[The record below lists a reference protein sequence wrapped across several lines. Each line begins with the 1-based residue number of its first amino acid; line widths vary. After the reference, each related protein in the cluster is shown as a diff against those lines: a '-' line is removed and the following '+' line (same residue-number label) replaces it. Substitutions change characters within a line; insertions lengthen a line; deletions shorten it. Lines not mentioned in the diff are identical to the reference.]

1 MAGVAN
7 GATVSIALD
16 EDELL
21 GVHLLATIEDVPDD
35 DSDGFADVLR
45 STLRRGLAERLT
57 AAGMEWPPTAQTV
70 DVAETVA
77 AEVTETPDV
86 APPEESDGDML
97 RAAAIGAIALAA
109 VVVIIGGY
117 ALNWAWTGFTDN
129 NQLWDWMRLLL
140 LPVAF
145 GTFGLWLRYSEYVSP
160 GRRRAMGI
168 AVLAFAVLVIISYT
182 DPLTWTG
189 FRGQTLWDW
198 LTLIL
203 LPITVVTI
211 KAWPESGRDVRRWHV
226 AVAVAV
232 VIGFIVTIIGGYGAN
247 WKWTG
252 YKGNTLWDWLLL
264 VLAPLAV
271 GTILAPSLT
280 KLLTGHADELAAEEE
295 AREARQQALGAA
307 RQRIDAP
314 ATGGPRHMV

>member
-7 GATVSIALD
+7 GATVSIELD

-21 GVHLLATIEDVPDD
+21 GVHLLATIEDVPDE

-77 AEVTETPDV
+77 GEVTETPDV

-97 RAAAIGAIALAA
+97 RSAVIGAIALAA

-145 GTFGLWLRYSEYVSP
+145 GTFGLWPRYSEYVSP
-160 GRRRAMGI
+160 ARRRAMGI
-168 AVLAFAVLVIISYT
+168 AVLAFAVLVIVGYT

-198 LTLIL
+198 LTLVL
-203 LPITVVTI
+203 LPITVVTM
-211 KAWPESGRDVRRWHV
+211 ESLAGERARCASLARCRRLRRRHRLHRDNHRRLCSQLEVDRLQRQHAV
-226 AVAVAV
+226 GLAVAR
-232 VIGFIVTIIGGYGAN
+232 TGAAC
-247 WKWTG
+247 G
-252 YKGNTLWDWLLL
+252 RHDAGALADQLLM
-264 VLAPLAV
+264 
-271 GTILAPSLT
+271 
-280 KLLTGHADELAAEEE
+280 GHADELAAEEE

-307 RQRIDAP
+307 HQRIDAP
-314 ATGGPRHMV
+314 ESRA

>member
-1 MAGVAN
+1 MAGVAY

-21 GVHLLATIEDVPDD
+21 GVHLLARIEDVPDED
-35 DSDGFADVLR
+35 TAGFAGVLR

-57 AAGMEWPPTAQTV
+57 AAGMEWPPTAQTL
-70 DVAETVA
+70 DVVETVA
-77 AEVTETPDV
+77 GSVTETPEAV
-86 APPEESDGDML
+86 PSEESGGDML
-97 RAAAIGAIALAA
+97 RAVVIGAIALAA
-109 VVVIIGGY
+109 IVVIIGGY
-117 ALNWAWTGFTDN
+117 ALNWGWTGFASN
-129 NQLWDWMRLLL
+129 HQLWDWMRLLL

-160 GRRRAMGI
+160 ARRRAMGV
-168 AVLAFAVLVIISYT
+168 AVLAFAVLVIVGYT

-198 LTLIL
+198 LVLIL
-203 LPITVVTI
+203 LPITLVTI
-211 KAWPESGRDVRRWHV
+211 EAWPKSGRDVRRWHV
-226 AVAVAV
+226 V
-232 VIGFIVTIIGGYGAN
+232 VVVVVVTGFVVTIIGGYAAN

-280 KLLTGHADELAAEEE
+280 KLLTGRADERAAEEE
-295 AREARQQALGAA
+295 AREAREQALGAA
-307 RQRIDAP
+307 RQRIDDRLDR
-314 ATGGPRHMV
+314 PRR

>member
-1 MAGVAN
+1 MAGLAS
-7 GATVSIALD
+7 GATVSIELD

-21 GVHLLATIEDVPDD
+21 GIHLLATMEGVPDD
-35 DSDGFADVLR
+35 DAAGFASVLQ

-57 AAGMEWPPTAQTV
+57 AAEMEWPPTAQTV
-70 DVAETVA
+70 DVAETFA
-77 AEVTETPDV
+77 GDVTETPEDV
-86 APPEESDGDML
+86 APEESGDEML
-97 RAAAIGAIALAA
+97 RAVVIGAIALAA

-117 ALNWAWTGFTDN
+117 ALNWAWTGFSTN

-160 GRRRAMGI
+160 ARRRAMGV
-168 AVLAFAVLVIISYT
+168 AVLAFAVLVIVGYT
-182 DPLTWTG
+182 EPLTWTG
-189 FRGQTLWDW
+189 FRGQTLWNW
-198 LTLIL
+198 LTLLL
-203 LPITVVTI
+203 LPITLVTI
-211 KAWPESGRDVRRWHV
+211 EAWPKSERDVRRWHV
-226 AVAVAV
+226 AVAVV
-232 VIGFIVTIIGGYGAN
+232 LVTGFIVTIIGGYAAN

-271 GTILAPSLT
+271 GTILVPSLT
-280 KLLTGHADELAAEEE
+280 KLLTGGADERAAEEE
-295 AREARQQALGAA
+295 AREAREQALAAA

-314 ATGGPRHMV
+314 ASRG

>member
-1 MAGVAN
+1 
-7 GATVSIALD
+7 
-16 EDELL
+16 
-21 GVHLLATIEDVPDD
+21 
-35 DSDGFADVLR
+35 
-45 STLRRGLAERLT
+45 
-57 AAGMEWPPTAQTV
+57 MEWPPTAQTL
-70 DVAETVA
+70 DVAETVTG
-77 AEVTETPDV
+77 EVTETTEDV
-86 APPEESDGDML
+86 PPEESDRDVL
-97 RAAAIGAIALAA
+97 RAAVIGAIALAA

-160 GRRRAMGI
+160 ARRRAMGI
-168 AVLAFAVLVIISYT
+168 AVVAFAVLVIVGYT

-203 LPITVVTI
+203 LPITLVTI

-226 AVAVAV
+226 V
-232 VIGFIVTIIGGYGAN
+232 VVVVVVTGFIVTIIGGYAAN

-252 YKGNTLWDWLLL
+252 YRGNTLWDWLLL

-271 GTILAPSLT
+271 GTMLAPTLT

-295 AREARQQALGAA
+295 AREAREQALEAA
-307 RQRIDAP
+307 HQRIDAP
-314 ATGGPRHMV
+314 APRP

>member
-7 GATVSIALD
+7 GTTVSIALD

-21 GVHLLATIEDVPDD
+21 GVHLLATIEDVPDED
-35 DSDGFADVLR
+35 ALGFAGVLR

-57 AAGMEWPPTAQTV
+57 AAGMEWPPTAQTL
-70 DVAETVA
+70 DVVETVEA
-77 AEVTETPDV
+77 PVTETADGVP
-86 APPEESDGDML
+86 AERSGGDML
-97 RAAAIGAIALAA
+97 RAVVIAGIALAA

-117 ALNWAWTGFTDN
+117 ALDWGWTGFATN
-129 NQLWDWMRLLL
+129 HQLWDWMRLLL

-145 GTFGLWLRYSEYVSP
+145 GTFGLWLRYSQYVSP
-160 GRRRAMGI
+160 ARRRAMG
-168 AVLAFAVLVIISYT
+168 VGVVAFTVLVIVGYT
-182 DPLTWTG
+182 DPLSWTG

-198 LTLIL
+198 LTLML
-203 LPITVVTI
+203 LPITVVAI
-211 KAWPESGRDVRRWHV
+211 EAWPESGRDVRRWHV
-226 AVAVAV
+226 VGAV
-232 VIGFIVTIIGGYGAN
+232 VVLTAFVVTIVGGYAAN

-280 KLLTGHADELAAEEE
+280 KLLTGRADERAAEEE
-295 AREARQQALGAA
+295 AREAREQALRAA
-307 RQRIDAP
+307 RQR
-314 ATGGPRHMV
+314 V